1 MRYFA
6 DTLNIEQF
14 RKLKNESISL
24 SKKINV
30 FSGQNGVG
38 KSNLMSLIATTFGK
52 SKQRIGSGNFQP
64 EFYEY
69 FTIPKDE
76 NYNGYKTYIK
86 IVTDSQDEDFIQKR
100 HGYKNDSKSD
110 RGIRI
115 IPRATNYYSSDLTIK
130 DVSKNTKEKYSIG
143 PSGRIPI
150 PTIFLSLSRLYPVG
164 ETNLSSKNIT
174 HKNKLFQNH
183 SVNKFIEWYNW
194 VLPESISSNKT
205 KATILNKEKI
215 ESDGIYVS
223 PENTTE
229 STQSVGQDN
238 LRSIIN
244 ALVDFYNI
252 KMKENEH
259 YSGGILCIDEID
271 ASLHPSAQKRLF
283 SLLNTLS
290 GELDLQIFLTTHSLT
305 ILKQIINLKKTN
317 PEDYNL
323 IYLIDPIEPRI
334 VNIDSYKEL
343 KADLFDKELV
353 YQPDVKFYCED
364 EYTEFLFKELIRA
377 YKCLFPDKTSQEN
390 YNIIP
395 VHLGADHLINL
406 PKHDNH
412 FYKVGIILDGDA
424 RTNKKYLLND
434 YINHKHKIEGLNTK
448 KTNNNHLMFLP
459 TFLAPESYMYFIISE
474 LFHDSKFDSFWT
486 DILNIPE
493 TRYYTKSRVQS
504 KILSKIKINDTT
516 SNEEIKNANIT
527 KIMKDFITKTQAL
540 ANYYKINN
548 NELIEFFNKKN
559 EIVTSISNSIK
570 SNY

>member
-6 DTLNIEQF
+6 DTLSIERF

-52 SKQRIGSGNFQP
+52 SKKRIGRGNFQP

-69 FTIPKDE
+69 FTIPKNE
-76 NYNGYKTYIK
+76 NYNDYKTYIK
-86 IVTDSQDEDFIQKR
+86 IVTDSQNADFIQKR
-100 HGYKNDSKSD
+100 HGYKDDSKRE

-115 IPRATNYYSSDLTIK
+115 IPRSTNYYSKDLTIS
-130 DVSKNTKEKYSIG
+130 DVSKNTKAKYSIG
-143 PSGRIPI
+143 PSGRIPL
-150 PTIFLSLSRLYPVG
+150 PTVFLSLSRLYPVG

-174 HKNKLFQNH
+174 YQNKLFQND
-183 SVNKFIEWYNW
+183 SVSKFIDWYNW
-194 VLPESISSNKT
+194 VLPESISSNET

-252 KMKENEH
+252 KMKESEN
-259 YSGGILCIDEID
+259 YLGGILCIDEID
-271 ASLHPSAQKRLF
+271 ASLHPSAQKRLL
-283 SLLNTLS
+283 SLLDFLS
-290 GELDLQIFLTTHSLT
+290 EELDLQIFLTTHSLT
-305 ILKQIINLKKTN
+305 ILKEIINLKKLK

-334 VNIDSYKEL
+334 VTVNSYEEL
-343 KADLFDKELV
+343 KADLFDEQLI

-364 EYTEFLFKELIRA
+364 EYTEFLFKELIQSH
-377 YKCLFPDKTSQEN
+377 KTLFPDETSLDN

-395 VHLGADHLINL
+395 VHLGANHLINL

-412 FYKVGIILDGDA
+412 FYKVGIVLDGDA
-424 RTNKKYLLND
+424 KTKEKYLLNK
-434 YINHKHKIEGLNTK
+434 YINNDTEGLNL
-448 KTNNNHLMFLP
+448 KTIKNNHLMFLP
-459 TFLAPESYMYFIISE
+459 TCLAPESYMYFIIWE
-474 LFHDSKFDSFWT
+474 LFHNPQFNFFWKS
-486 DILNIPE
+486 ILSIPE
-493 TRYYTKSRVQS
+493 TRYYTKSRVNS
-504 KILSKIKINDTT
+504 EILSKITVTNDT
-516 SNEEIKNANIT
+516 SNDDIKNANIT

-540 ANYYKINN
+540 ANYYKINS
-548 NELIEFFNKKN
+548 NELREFFNKKN
-559 EIVTSISNSIK
+559 KIVTSVSNSIK
-570 SNY
+570 SDY

>member
-52 SKQRIGSGNFQP
+52 SNQRIGQGNFQP
-64 EFYEY
+64 EFDEY
-69 FTIPKDE
+69 FTIPKNED
-76 NYNGYKTYIK
+76 YKDYKTYIK
-86 IVTDSQDEDFIQKR
+86 IVTDSQGADFIQKR

-115 IPRATNYYSSDLTIK
+115 IPRSTNYYSKDLTIS
-130 DVSKNTKEKYSIG
+130 DVNKNTKEKYSIG
-143 PSGRIPI
+143 PSGRIPL
-150 PTIFLSLSRLYPVG
+150 PTVFLSLSRLYPVG

-183 SVNKFIEWYNW
+183 SVSKFIEWYNW
-194 VLPESISSNKT
+194 VLPESISSDKI
-205 KATILNKEKI
+205 KVTILNKEKI

-223 PENTTE
+223 PEDTTE

-259 YSGGILCIDEID
+259 YLGGILCIDEID

-283 SLLNTLS
+283 SLLDLLS
-290 GELDLQIFLTTHSLT
+290 EELDLQIFLTTHSLT
-305 ILKQIINLKKTN
+305 ILKEIINLKKVK

-323 IYLIDPIEPRI
+323 IYLIDPIEPKI
-334 VNIDSYKEL
+334 VTINSYEEL
-343 KADLFDKELV
+343 KADLFDEQLI
-353 YQPDVKFYCED
+353 YQPDIKFYCED
-364 EYTEFLFKELIRA
+364 EYTEFLFKELILA
-377 YKCLFPDKTSQEN
+377 HKALFPKETSQDN

-395 VHLGADHLINL
+395 VHLGANHLINL
-406 PKHDNH
+406 PKHDSH

-424 RTNKKYLLND
+424 KTNEKYLLSN
-434 YINHKHKIEGLNTK
+434 YINHKTKGLNLK
-448 KTNNNHLMFLP
+448 NFKNNHLMFLP
-459 TFLAPESYMYFIISE
+459 TCLAPESYMYFIIWE
-474 LFHDSKFDSFWT
+474 LFHYSHFDYFWKN
-486 DILNIPE
+486 ILSIPE
-493 TRYYTKSRVQS
+493 TRYYTKSRVKS
-504 KILSKIKINDTT
+504 EILSKITVDENT
-516 SNEEIKNANIT
+516 SNEDIKKANIT
-527 KIMKDFITKTQAL
+527 KAMKDFIKDTQAL
-540 ANYYKINN
+540 ANYYRQNN
-548 NELIEFFNKKN
+548 KELREFFDKKN
-559 EIVTSISNSIK
+559 EIITGVSRSIK

>member
-6 DTLNIEQF
+6 DTLSIERF

-52 SKQRIGSGNFQP
+52 SKKRIGRGNFQP

-69 FTIPKDE
+69 FTIPKNE
-76 NYNGYKTYIK
+76 NYNDYKTYIK
-86 IVTDSQDEDFIQKR
+86 IVTDSQNADFIQKR
-100 HGYKNDSKSD
+100 HGYKDDSKRD

-115 IPRATNYYSSDLTIK
+115 IPRSTNYYSKDLTIS
-130 DVSKNTKEKYSIG
+130 DVSKNTKAKYSIG
-143 PSGRIPI
+143 PSGRIPL
-150 PTIFLSLSRLYPVG
+150 PTVFLSLSRLYPVG

-174 HKNKLFQNH
+174 YQNKLFQND
-183 SVNKFIEWYNW
+183 SVSKFIDWYNW
-194 VLPESISSNKT
+194 VLPESISSNEI

-259 YSGGILCIDEID
+259 YLGGILCIDEID
-271 ASLHPSAQKRLF
+271 ASLHPSAQKRLL
-283 SLLNTLS
+283 SLLDFLS
-290 GELDLQIFLTTHSLT
+290 EELDLQIFLTTHSLT
-305 ILKQIINLKKTN
+305 ILKEIINLKKLK

-334 VNIDSYKEL
+334 VTVNSYEEL
-343 KADLFDKELV
+343 KADLFDEQLV

-364 EYTEFLFKELIRA
+364 EYTEFLFKELIQSH
-377 YKCLFPDKTSQEN
+377 KTLFPDETSLDN

-395 VHLGADHLINL
+395 VHLGANHLINL

-424 RTNKKYLLND
+424 KTKEKYLLNN
-434 YINHKHKIEGLNTK
+434 YINHDTKGLNL
-448 KTNNNHLMFLP
+448 KTIKNDHLMFLP
-459 TFLAPESYMYFIISE
+459 TCLAPESYMYFIIWE
-474 LFHDSKFDSFWT
+474 LFHNPQFDFFWKS
-486 DILNIPE
+486 IMSIPE
-493 TRYYTKSRVQS
+493 TRYYTKSRVNS
-504 KILSKIKINDTT
+504 EILSKITVTNDT
-516 SNEEIKNANIT
+516 SNDDIKKANIT

-540 ANYYKINN
+540 ANYYKIDS
-548 NELIEFFNKKN
+548 NELREFFNKKN
-559 EIVTSISNSIK
+559 KIVTSVSNSIK
-570 SNY
+570 SDY